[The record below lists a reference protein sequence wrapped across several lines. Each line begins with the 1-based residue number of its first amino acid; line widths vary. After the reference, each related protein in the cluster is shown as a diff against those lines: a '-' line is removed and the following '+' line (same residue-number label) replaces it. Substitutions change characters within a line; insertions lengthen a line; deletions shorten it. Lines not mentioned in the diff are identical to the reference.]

1 MAIETRWTFRD
12 IWRNMWQKIGQ
23 FLGIEKSNLVAISLC
38 VWCVGVL
45 QEGKRNVDLNIYF
58 VLM

>member
-23 FLGIEKSNLVAISLC
+23 FLGIEKSNLVVISLC